1 MKIMYL
7 NCICIMDI
15 VEIRSLF
22 LRSVTSSAT
31 CARANLLPVAKRK
44 VEAKSGWSLV
54 CEQSSNEDVVVLS
67 AQGGSH
73 PYSKWSRVRIWDLP
87 SP

>member
-22 LRSVTSSAT
+22 LMSVTSSAT
-31 CARANLLPVAKRK
+31 YARANLLPVAKRK
-44 VEAKSGWSLV
+44 VETKSGWSLV
-54 CEQSSNEDVVVLS
+54 CEQSSNEDAVVLS

-87 SP
+87 NP